1 MPRWFWLGVGIGLLF
16 VAAAGAV
23 KIATDVRAES
33 LPVYMTVPDW
43 PFTDQDGRT
52 FWLGQTRGKV
62 VVLGMI
68 YTHCPDVCPLIT
80 ARMMEIQQQIA
91 VEGLSNEVFFVT
103 LTFDPERDT
112 PEVLRRY
119 AQVRKI
125 DFGNWVFLTGDP
137 STTRQLTEILGIYT
151 ERVYVINGTPVSG
164 TPSASGKE
172 VNYFI
177 NHTDR
182 IFLVDRQGRVRALL
196 PGSRTELK
204 EAMEKIR
211 RLLRERPTSEA
222 GFVVTLLKQPAPLAR
237 QPS

>member
-23 KIATDVRAES
+23 KIALDLRAES

-43 PFTDQDGRT
+43 PFTDQDGHT

-80 ARMMEIQQQIA
+80 ARMMEIQERVA
-91 VEGLSNEVFFVT
+91 AEGWSDDVFFVT
-103 LTFDPERDT
+103 ITFDPERDT

-119 AQVRKI
+119 AQARKV
-125 DFGNWVFLTGDP
+125 DFRNWVFLTGDP
-137 STTRQLTEILGIYT
+137 STTRRLTEVLGIYT
-151 ERVYVINGTPVSG
+151 ERVYVIHGTPTTG
-164 TPSASGKE
+164 TPAPSGAD
-172 VNYFI
+172 VSYFI

-196 PGSRTELK
+196 PGSRTELN

-211 RLLRERPTSEA
+211 RLLRERPAS
-222 GFVVTLLKQPAPLAR
+222 
-237 QPS
+237 

>member
-23 KIATDVRAES
+23 KIALDLRAES

-43 PFTDQDGRT
+43 PFTDQDGHT

-80 ARMMEIQQQIA
+80 ARMMEIQERVA
-91 VEGLSNEVFFVT
+91 AEGWSDDVFFVT
-103 LTFDPERDT
+103 ITFDPERDT

-119 AQVRKI
+119 AQARKV
-125 DFGNWVFLTGDP
+125 DFRNWVFLTGDP
-137 STTRQLTEILGIYT
+137 STTRHLTEVLGIYT
-151 ERVYVINGTPVSG
+151 ERVYVIHGTPTTG
-164 TPSASGKE
+164 TPAPSGAD
-172 VNYFI
+172 VSYFI

-196 PGSRTELK
+196 PGSRTELN

-211 RLLRERPTSEA
+211 RLLRERPAS
-222 GFVVTLLKQPAPLAR
+222 
-237 QPS
+237 

>member
-1 MPRWFWLGVGIGLLF
+1 MPRGFWLGVGIGLLL

-23 KIATDVRAES
+23 KIALDARAES

-43 PFTDQDGRT
+43 PFTDQEGRT

-80 ARMMEIQQQIA
+80 ARMRELQEQVA
-91 VEGLSNEVFFVT
+91 AEGLSDQVFFVT
-103 LTFDPERDT
+103 ITFDPERDT

-119 AQVRKI
+119 AQARKV
-125 DFGNWVFLTGDP
+125 DFTNWAFLTGDP
-137 STTRQLTEILGIYT
+137 STIRHLTEALGIYT
-151 ERVYVINGTPVSG
+151 ERVYVINGTPVA
-164 TPSASGKE
+164 TPGASAGAAT
-172 VNYFI
+172 YFI

-196 PGSRTELK
+196 PGSRTELP

-211 RLLRERPTSEA
+211 RLVRERPASS
-222 GFVVTLLKQPAPLAR
+222 APLPMGVALR
-237 QPS
+237 SSF

>member
-23 KIATDVRAES
+23 KIALDARAES

-43 PFTDQDGRT
+43 PLTDQEGNT
-52 FWLGQTRGKV
+52 FWIGQTRGKV

-68 YTHCPDVCPLIT
+68 YTHCPDICPMIT
-80 ARMMEIQQQIA
+80 ARMMEIQQQVA
-91 VEGLSNEVFFVT
+91 AEGLSDQVFFVT
-103 LTFDPERDT
+103 ITFDPERDT

-119 AQVRKI
+119 AQVHKV
-125 DFGNWVFLTGDP
+125 DFRNWVFLTGDP
-137 STTRQLTEILGIYT
+137 STIRHLTDALGIYT
-151 ERVYVINGTPVSG
+151 ERVYVINGTPTSG
-164 TPSASGKE
+164 TPAASGTQAT
-172 VNYFI
+172 YFI

-196 PGSRTELK
+196 PGSRTELN

-211 RLLRERPTSEA
+211 RLLRERPTS
-222 GFVVTLLKQPAPLAR
+222 
-237 QPS
+237 

>member
-23 KIATDVRAES
+23 KIALDARAES
-33 LPVYMTVPDW
+33 LPVYMTIPDW
-43 PFTDQDGRT
+43 PFTDQEGHT

-80 ARMMEIQQQIA
+80 ARMREIQEQVA
-91 VEGLSNEVFFVT
+91 TEGLSDQVFFVT
-103 LTFDPERDT
+103 ITFDPERDT

-119 AQVRKI
+119 ARARKV
-125 DFGNWVFLTGDP
+125 DFTNWTFLTGDP
-137 STTRQLTEILGIYT
+137 STIRHLTEVLGIYT
-151 ERVYVINGTPVSG
+151 ERVYVIHGTPAAA
-164 TPSASGKE
+164 TPEASSSE
-172 VNYFI
+172 VTYFI

-204 EAMEKIR
+204 DAMEKIR
-211 RLLRERPTSEA
+211 RLVRERS
-222 GFVVTLLKQPAPLAR
+222 G
-237 QPS
+237 S

>member
-1 MPRWFWLGVGIGLLF
+1 MPRWFWFGVGVGLLF

-23 KIATDVRAES
+23 KIAMDIRAES

-62 VVLGMI
+62 MVLGMI

-80 ARMMEIQQQIA
+80 ARMMEIQQQVA
-91 VEGLSNEVFFVT
+91 AEGLSDEVFFVT
-103 LTFDPERDT
+103 ITFDPERDT

-125 DFGNWVFLTGDP
+125 DFRNWVFLTGDP
-137 STTRQLTEILGIYT
+137 STIRHLTEVLGIYT
-151 ERVYVINGTPVSG
+151 ERVYVINGTPTRG
-164 TPSASGKE
+164 TPSPSGAS
-172 VNYFI
+172 VTYLI

-196 PGSRTELK
+196 PGSRTEIR
-204 EAMEKIR
+204 EAIEKIR
-211 RLLRERPTSEA
+211 RLVRERS
-222 GFVVTLLKQPAPLAR
+222 AP
-237 QPS
+237 

>member
-23 KIATDVRAES
+23 KIALDARAES
-33 LPVYMTVPDW
+33 LPVYMTIPDW
-43 PFTDQDGRT
+43 PFTDQEGHT
-52 FWLGQTRGKV
+52 FWLGQTRGRV

-80 ARMMEIQQQIA
+80 ARMREIQQQVA
-91 VEGLSNEVFFVT
+91 TEGLSDQVFFVT
-103 LTFDPERDT
+103 ITFDPERDT

-119 AQVRKI
+119 ARARRV
-125 DFGNWVFLTGDP
+125 DFTNWAFLTGDP
-137 STTRQLTEILGIYT
+137 STIRHLTEVLGIYT
-151 ERVYVINGTPVSG
+151 ERVYVINGTPAAATPETSG
-164 TPSASGKE
+164 SELT
-172 VNYFI
+172 YFI

-204 EAMEKIR
+204 DAMEKIR
-211 RLLRERPTSEA
+211 RLVRERSGA
-222 GFVVTLLKQPAPLAR
+222 
-237 QPS
+237 